1 MGKAS
6 RNKGN
11 KKRQFYKNPNI
22 SEVENGLT
30 KEILYGVLVIDDI
43 SHLAG

>member
-22 SEVENGLT
+22 SEVENGIT
-30 KEILYGVLVIDDI
+30 KEILYGVCLSLYK
-43 SHLAG
+43 SHVVG